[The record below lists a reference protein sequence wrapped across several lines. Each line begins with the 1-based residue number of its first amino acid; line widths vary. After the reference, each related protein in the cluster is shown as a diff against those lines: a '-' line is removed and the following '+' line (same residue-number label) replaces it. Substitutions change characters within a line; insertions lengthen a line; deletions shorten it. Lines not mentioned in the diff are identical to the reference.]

1 MRFCRLFG
9 APLEGYL
16 RAKRHGESVR
26 DDKETQRGKK
36 EDPQMWK
43 DPLGA
48 AARHSVLQCRQGE
61 VPHESHRGATPGSTT
76 ETFISAQSWSDSLL
90 LLLLALAMRL
100 LSAPHVPNVR
110 PNMIKRGTLVLQ
122 RVTMLLVLL
131 LLCTLPQTVM
141 GACHSNEART
151 APGNSVEGCPQGYYC
166 ADAGSS
172 GSCRPCVAGKW
183 NGHTFSKSAITSCTS
198 CVAGKY
204 SAATGY
210 SAGPTA
216 AVCNG
221 LCTAGKYS

>member
-1 MRFCRLFG
+1 MFG
-9 APLEGYL
+9 AHLERYL
-16 RAKRHGESVR
+16 RAKRQGESER
-26 DDKETQRGKK
+26 EESQRRKK

-43 DPLGA
+43 DSLGA
-48 AARHSVLQCRQGE
+48 AARHSVLQCRQSQA
-61 VPHESHRGATPGSTT
+61 PHEPHRGATPGSTT

-110 PNMIKRGTLVLQ
+110 PNMIKRGGLVLQ

-131 LLCTLPQTVM
+131 LLCTLPQTVT
-141 GACHSNEART
+141 GSCESNSART
-151 APGNSVEGCPQGYYC
+151 APGGYYNGCPQGYYC
-166 ADAGSS
+166 PS
-172 GSCRPCVAGKW
+172 GYASCLPCPAGKW
-183 NGHTFSKSAITSCTS
+183 NEQGTSSSLATTSCTS

-216 AVCNG
+216 AVCSS
-221 LCTAGKYS
+221 CVAGKYS